1 MAAGLLI
8 TFREGLEAFLIV
20 GIILTYLGRCNLKQH
35 NKWVYLGVILGLFSA
50 FLLGFVFQL
59 YYNGFER
66 SLGELHIKVGIMGFA
81 VVVLTSM
88 VIWMS
93 RNGRDIKGNLEKDL
107 DRAISTGSVLT
118 LVLMSYLAILREG
131 FETVLF
137 LGALFGD
144 EMQAPVFYGGALG
157 LVLAVAVS
165 IAIFKGMRNFP
176 LKTFF
181 NITGAL
187 IMLIAAGLLTNMIGI
202 LQDIHLVPVLKPALF
217 DIGWLMIDS
226 SEIGIFFKALF
237 GYTHSPS
244 LIQVISY
251 VSYVAVILLSLSSWD
266 RVMQKREVVH
276 V

>member
-93 RNGRDIKGNLEKDL
+93 RNGRDIKGKLEKDL

-165 IAIFKGMRNFP
+165 IAIFKGLRNFP

-266 RVMQKREVVH
+266 RVLQKREVVH

>member
-93 RNGRDIKGNLEKDL
+93 RNGRDIKGKLEKDL

-165 IAIFKGMRNFP
+165 IAIFKGLRNFP

>member
-93 RNGRDIKGNLEKDL
+93 RNGRDIKGKLEKDL

-266 RVMQKREVVH
+266 RVLQKREVVH

>member
-217 DIGWLMIDS
+217 DVGWLMIDS

-251 VSYVAVILLSLSSWD
+251 VSYFAVILLSLSSWD

>member
-165 IAIFKGMRNFP
+165 IAIFKGLRNFP

-266 RVMQKREVVH
+266 RVLQKREVVH

>member
-8 TFREGLEAFLIV
+8 TFREGLEAFLVV

-88 VIWMS
+88 VIWMR

-165 IAIFKGMRNFP
+165 IAIFKGLRNFP

>member
-93 RNGRDIKGNLEKDL
+93 RNGRDIKGKLEKDL

>member
-217 DIGWLMIDS
+217 DVGWLMIDS